1 MTNLNAAK
9 MAGKD
14 SKDWQKDGTNFKT
27 VELFKTEIL
36 GTGSYGAMCKA
47 NLSVMSL
54 SVLPKCCIQFYS
66 RFKFHPLQKEANID
80 NHALHQ
86 FELECRF
93 LRHINHLNI
102 VQYLGTYHD
111 PDTNAPVL
119 LMELMDEE
127 SLTHFLESSPGP
139 IPYHV
144 QVNLCYDIA
153 LALAFL
159 HSNGFI
165 HRDLSSNNVLLLGN
179 RAKVTDFEMSKFA
192 DIVATHIATMTMCPA
207 MPAFM
212 PP

>member
-1 MTNLNAAK
+1 

-36 GTGSYGAMCKA
+36 GTESYGAVCKA
-47 NLSVMSL
+47 
-54 SVLPKCCIQFYS
+54 KCDELVCAAKMLYPIL
-66 RFKFHPLQKEANID
+66 FKVHIPSPTKGSKHRQPL
-80 NHALHQ
+80 HR

-93 LRHINHLNI
+93 LRHINHPNI
-102 VQYLGTYHD
+102 VQYLGTYRD

-119 LMELMDEE
+119 LMELMDE

-153 LALAFL
+153 LALGFL

-165 HRDLSSNNVLLLGN
+165 HRDLSTNNVLLLGN
-179 RAKVTDFEMSKFA
+179 RAKVTDFGMSKFA
-192 DIVATHIATMTMCPA
+192 YIVATHIATMTMCPA